1 MLARPDALLLILA
14 FAYLSLSLDDSGFFN
29 WCSLRIV
36 RAGAGSGRRLLVWL
50 FLGVSLLTFFTSN
63 DIVILTMTPILIY
76 AGRNAEI
83 ANLTPYLV
91 CLFVAANTASM
102 GLYTGNPTNIL
113 IGDAAGLD
121 FVTYARR
128 MFVPTVVA
136 TATTFALIVARFG
149 WLARSNRVPT
159 SYVASPASATV
170 PWTRDMTVKVTI
182 FAACIAFLAAV
193 SHPSLVSGALD
204 LLGWAAADRP
214 TSTRLIAVL
223 SIAFV
228 LVAASYDALIPPSA
242 DPRNSF
248 AGRMRRMPFEIVPLF
263 VGLGFLVRTLEALG
277 LTAFATESIAE
288 AFTNGPMVG
297 SLASAALGVVAV
309 NIMNNLSVALLFER
323 LTGGSTDL
331 LGLGERLSVQDPA
344 YSDIFVDATL
354 FACNFGANL
363 TFVGAIAGFLWLR
376 AIRNTSSDATRGV
389 VREFLACGFLI
400 VPVVT
405 LATGLAIGLVR
416 TG

>member
-1 MLARPDALLLILA
+1 
-14 FAYLSLSLDDSGFFN
+14 
-29 WCSLRIV
+29 
-36 RAGAGSGRRLLVWL
+36 
-50 FLGVSLLTFFTSN
+50 
-63 DIVILTMTPILIY
+63 
-76 AGRNAEI
+76 
-83 ANLTPYLV
+83 
-91 CLFVAANTASM
+91 
-102 GLYTGNPTNIL
+102 
-113 IGDAAGLD
+113 
-121 FVTYARR
+121 
-128 MFVPTVVA
+128 
-136 TATTFALIVARFG
+136 
-149 WLARSNRVPT
+149 
-159 SYVASPASATV
+159 
-170 PWTRDMTVKVTI
+170 MTVKVAI
-182 FAACIAFLAAV
+182 FAACIVFLAAV
-193 SHPSLVSGALD
+193 SHPSLISGALD
-204 LLGWAAADRP
+204 LLGWAGADRP